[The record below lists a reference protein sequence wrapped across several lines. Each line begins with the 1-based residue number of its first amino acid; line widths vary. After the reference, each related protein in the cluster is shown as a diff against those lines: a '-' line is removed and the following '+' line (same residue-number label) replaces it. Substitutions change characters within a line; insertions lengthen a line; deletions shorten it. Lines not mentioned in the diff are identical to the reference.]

1 MTLKAYVVRR
11 AFQLMFTYILF
22 LTILFFIFRVMP
34 GDPTSLYL
42 QQGMTPAER
51 EATLERL
58 GLNEPLHVQYYQYMT
73 QLATGDLGTSFRHN
87 EPVWDILTTRFWNT
101 VMLMGPALILAYLI
115 GTTIG
120 AAIGW
125 WRGSDMERFGIV
137 GTLMARSSP
146 EFWTGI
152 VLIWMFV
159 FILGLFPSGGMR
171 SVGSTYDGLYEQFVN
186 RDFLHHVFLPMMTAV
201 LYYMTMPIL
210 VMRSGMI
217 NTLSSDFIE
226 IKKAEGLSERTIL
239 YKHAARNSVLPV
251 VTIAAVISGAAIG
264 GSLVIETVFNW
275 PGMGREMVEAVEF
288 NDYPV
293 AMATFFL
300 MGSFVI
306 FMNFIADLLY
316 VYLDPR
322 VTYDAKK

>member
-1 MTLKAYVVRR
+1 MSLRAYVVRR
-11 AFQLMFTYILF
+11 SLQLLVTYVVF
-22 LTILFFIFRVMP
+22 LTLLFVIFRVMP

-51 EATLERL
+51 EATLQRL
-58 GLNEPLHVQYYQYMT
+58 GLDQPIYVQYYEYII
-73 QLATGDLGTSFRHN
+73 QLLNGDLGDSFRHN
-87 EPVWDILTTRFWNT
+87 QPVWDVLVTRFWNT
-101 VMLMGPALILAYLI
+101 LALMGPALVLAYLI
-115 GTTIG
+115 GTIFG
-120 AAIGW
+120 AALGW
-125 WRGSDMERFGIV
+125 WRGSDRERFGIV

-152 VLIWMFV
+152 VLLWIFV
-159 FILGLFPSGGMR
+159 FQLDLFPSGGMR
-171 SVGSTYDGLYEQFVN
+171 SLGATYDGRFEQFVN
-186 RDFLHHVFLPMMTAV
+186 WDFARHVVLPMLTAV

-217 NTLSSDFIE
+217 NVLTSDFIE
-226 IKKAEGLSERTIL
+226 IKKAEGLSEATIL

-251 VTIAAVISGAAIG
+251 VTIAAVVSGAAIG
-264 GSLVIETVFNW
+264 GSLVIEVVFNW
-275 PGMGREMVEAVEF
+275 PGMGREMVESIEF
-288 NDYPV
+288 NDYPM

-306 FMNFIADLLY
+306 LMNFVADLLY

-322 VTYDAKK
+322 VSYDSNT